1 MGNVVDQSNLASSA
15 TQSNRSLRVP
25 VLKADSMEELRDVVL
40 AVLGHDLR
48 TPLAAI
54 AAGAKI
60 LREAPDLA
68 HRSGVALMLERSVA
82 RMRELIDT
90 LLVSSRDGL
99 TDRLSITHREGRELE
114 LALRSL
120 VEEFRTTWS
129 GRVIVCDF
137 DLQLPLECDMARVI
151 QLAAN
156 LLSNALVHSG
166 GGPVHLRAISSAD
179 RFELVVN
186 NSGEPLSP
194 DLLERACRP
203 IGRAS
208 RKGRHGMGLGLYI
221 ASAIA
226 RAHGGGINLTCEN
239 RQVCFAFRMPV
250 GVGVPASEHDLRV
263 MP

>member
-1 MGNVVDQSNLASSA
+1 MGNMVDQSNAGSSA

-25 VLKADSMEELRDVVL
+25 VLKADGIEQLRDVVL

-60 LREAPDLA
+60 LGEAPDLA

-90 LLVSSRDGL
+90 LLTCSHDGL
-99 TDRLSITHREGRELE
+99 TDRLSISHREGPALE
-114 LALRSL
+114 SALRSL
-120 VEEFRTTWS
+120 IEEFRAAWS

-137 DLQLPLECDMARVI
+137 DLQIPLECDMARVI

-156 LLSNALVHSG
+156 LLSNALVHGRG
-166 GGPVHLRAISSAD
+166 GAVHLRAISGAD
-179 RFELVVN
+179 RFELVVT
-186 NSGEPLSP
+186 NSGEPLPP

-208 RKGRHGMGLGLYI
+208 RNDRHSMGLGLYI

-226 RAHGGGINLTCEN
+226 GAHGGRIHLSCEN
-239 RQVCFAFRMPV
+239 GRVCFAFRMPV
-250 GVGVPASEHDLRV
+250 GVGAPANEDDLRV
-263 MP
+263 TP